1 MNRETKCNAT
11 IHRSPVPV
19 QLKFPV
25 AAVFNTNGLFQKPK
39 NENKMARIAGRQ

>member
-1 MNRETKCNAT
+1 MQLYTVRLY
-11 IHRSPVPV
+11 RV

-25 AAVFNTNGLFQKPK
+25 AAVFNTNGLFQKPE